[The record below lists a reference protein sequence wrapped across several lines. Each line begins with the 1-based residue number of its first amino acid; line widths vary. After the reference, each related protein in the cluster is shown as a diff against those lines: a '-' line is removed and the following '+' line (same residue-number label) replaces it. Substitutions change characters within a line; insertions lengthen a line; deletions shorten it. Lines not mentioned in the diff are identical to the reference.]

1 MNFSFKKACPHCSQ
15 SLKFRVGDNYKKMI
29 VCTHCNQEL
38 GFHCSRNIY
47 FYGFSTCFWIVVSF
61 FLLKNYPL
69 VLTTLA
75 ILLFCS
81 AIFTSIPL
89 SRLIKGEE
97 KAYRP
102 FIPAFQMILLGTVVN
117 TFILTL
123 GIMVYTKVS

>member
-1 MNFSFKKACPHCSQ
+1 M
-15 SLKFRVGDNYKKMI
+15 
-29 VCTHCNQEL
+29 
-38 GFHCSRNIY
+38 
-47 FYGFSTCFWIVVSF
+47 VSF